1 MSQLSQG
8 AVREIVSRIGSDIA
22 AGRLEQGI
30 ILPKEPDLAACY
42 GVGRSTLREAVK
54 VLSAKGMIRTVRRFG
69 SQVCPSED
77 WNFLD
82 PDVLGWFTDV
92 PENVPGLVL
101 SIIELRSSIEP
112 VAAALAARRAKPEE
126 AAEILRNAE
135 ALLATL
141 PGTPFEVDVAFHL
154 GVLKA
159 THNVL
164 FRGLANSY
172 EILLRAQFKA
182 CWPVLWEDARYHPDE
197 KHVHLAR
204 AIIARDATRA
214 TRIANDM
221 MRAMRH
227 NTMMM
232 ARKLGVQTGPI
243 PRGPAPARLML
254 AVGGKAG

>member
-8 AVREIVSRIGSDIA
+8 AVREIVSQIGSEIVS
-22 AGRLEQGI
+22 GRIEQGS
-30 ILPKEPDLAACY
+30 ILPKEADLAARH

-54 VLSAKGMIRTVRRFG
+54 VLSAKGLIRTVRRFG
-69 SQVCPSED
+69 SQVCASED

-101 SIIELRSSIEP
+101 SIIELRAAIEP
-112 VAAALAARRAKPEE
+112 PAAALAARRAQPGE
-126 AAEILRNAE
+126 AAAILRHAE
-135 ALLATL
+135 ALLAAL
-141 PGTPFEVDVAFHL
+141 PGTPFEHDVAFHL
-154 GVLKA
+154 GVLNA

-164 FRGLANSY
+164 FRGLSTSY

-197 KHVHLAR
+197 KHLYLAR
-204 AIIARDATRA
+204 AIVAQDATRA
-214 TRIANDM
+214 TRIANEM

-243 PRGPAPARLML
+243 PRGPAPGRLML
-254 AVGGKAG
+254 AVGGKS